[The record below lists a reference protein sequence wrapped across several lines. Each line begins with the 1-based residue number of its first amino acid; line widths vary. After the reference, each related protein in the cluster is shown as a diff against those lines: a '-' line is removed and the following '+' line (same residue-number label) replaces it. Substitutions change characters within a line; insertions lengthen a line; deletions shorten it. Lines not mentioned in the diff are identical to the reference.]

1 MTEKEKIQSLLFA
14 EDIKSVKQGIAL
26 LEPLASISQLLEMLD
41 LSHGK
46 IENNQWLEP
55 SDQSFGYISA
65 PHSDY
70 LSLFLLNMLLKHNF
84 EGAWDITSLSV
95 PTDPSD
101 FVHVLKL
108 AKKIETVYLTFSNQD
123 LLELLPSL
131 FPNVQ
136 EIYME
141 QDTSTHFTWKDNSF
155 PKLRILHIIE
165 SHSLISADFGNNLRN
180 IEKMV
185 FYAGECS
192 NFSFLKQ
199 DMPRITDLSFCES
212 RKFTDVSLLT
222 KFTTLQSLG
231 LDGTSITTI
240 EPLQNLPNLTHLN
253 LIWCHDLKD
262 YTPLM
267 TGFPKLK
274 LIDLTEEILEATS
287 EEAEL
292 FAQLKDLQKVQEK
305 RPSIRYAT

>member
-1 MTEKEKIQSLLFA
+1 M
-14 EDIKSVKQGIAL
+14 DI
-26 LEPLASISQLLEMLD
+26 
-41 LSHGK
+41 
-46 IENNQWLEP
+46 
-55 SDQSFGYISA
+55 F
-65 PHSDY
+65 
-70 LSLFLLNMLLKHNF
+70 
-84 EGAWDITSLSV
+84 
-95 PTDPSD
+95 
-101 FVHVLKL
+101 
-108 AKKIETVYLTFSNQD
+108 TVS
-123 LLELLPSL
+123 
-131 FPNVQ
+131 
-136 EIYME
+136 
-141 QDTSTHFTWKDNSF
+141 
-155 PKLRILHIIE
+155 
-165 SHSLISADFGNNLRN
+165 RN
-180 IEKMV
+180 
-185 FYAGECS
+185 S